1 LKRELAER
9 EREKKRVTDV
19 ERDNRDRSS
28 RNMVTVS
35 RMEEHQG
42 VSRGMNERRSSD
54 QRSSRGQQM
63 DIEMSE
69 RSVQYQDRDVHPP
82 SSRGSRNSTSTSSKQ
97 TAVMPPLKNNRNI
110 LSSQNT
116 AHQSQNSSSG
126 KSKRIVII
134 K

>member
-1 LKRELAER
+1 VER
-9 EREKKRVTDV
+9 E
-19 ERDNRDRSS
+19 NRDRSS
-28 RNMVTVS
+28 RTMVTVS
-35 RMEEHQG
+35 RIEEHPG

-63 DIEMSE
+63 DIELSE

-82 SSRGSRNSTSTSSKQ
+82 SSSSSSSNRGSRNSTNTSSKQ
-97 TAVMPPLKNNRNI
+97 TAAIMPPLKNNRNI
-110 LSSQNT
+110 LSSQNS
-116 AHQSQNSSSG
+116 AQQSQNSSSG